1 MSLAETHTS
10 YPRALRQKEMDLLE
24 SVLPPDRPG
33 YRRYRDLVNSMV
45 VIGEGRR
52 GAGNLVLGPEG
63 HVPDL
68 VSPLAQVVA
77 YGVVETT
84 LDSFTMT
91 VREYIGN
98 QIDVEIVSSSLGE
111 IPDHFEEKRRWTYST
126 WRPGSPSPLHNQ
138 PVREVVIGEAFVLV
152 ISRDEK
158 RLWVY
163 DGDSGMNLL
172 IPITNFYNELMLH
185 KHIRDPRVALVS
197 QLLFTHLEEYSDDDL
212 RVSFITYNIL
222 KRKVDVKIHTQTQ
235 EGKLSRGF
243 LTKWVR
249 KAR

>member
-1 MSLAETHTS
+1 MSLAVTHTS
-10 YPRALRQKEMDLLE
+10 YPRALRRKERDLLE
-24 SVLPPDRPG
+24 SVLPSDRPG
-33 YRRYRDLVNSMV
+33 YRRYRDLVSSMV
-45 VIGEGRR
+45 VIGEGRQ

-63 HVPDL
+63 QVPDL
-68 VSPLAQVVA
+68 ISPLAQVVA

-126 WRPGSPSPLHNQ
+126 WRPGSPSPSHNQ
-138 PVREVVIGEAFVLV
+138 PVREVVIGEAFVLA

-197 QLLFTHLEEYSDDDL
+197 QLLFTQLEEYSNDDL
-212 RVSFITYNIL
+212 RVSFIAYNKL
-222 KRKVDVKIHTQTQ
+222 KRKVDITFHTQTQ
-235 EGKLSRGF
+235 EEKLSSGF